1 MVAWLFPGQGSQY
14 VGMMQGLVERFPQA
28 RQRLQEAEE
37 LLGYRLGRICF
48 EGPEELL
55 RQTRYTQPALF
66 VHSAIVA
73 ELVREHLQRDAVA
86 GHSLGE
92 YSALYA
98 AGVLEFADA
107 LRLVALRGEL
117 MFAAGQQLPGTMA
130 AVIGMPAQ
138 EVERLCA
145 ELAQELGR
153 VLVVAN
159 YNSPEQVVISG
170 EVEAVQQA
178 LERLRAAGAR
188 SVIPLPVSGAF
199 HSPLMEPAREQLAQA
214 IRETAFRRAQ
224 VPIYSNALAEPLT
237 EPDAIQQALIA
248 QLTAPV
254 RWLQILQRMHADGV
268 RSFYELG
275 PGRVLQGLVKRTLTG
290 VTIAGIDTAE
300 DVERVR
306 AQSVVQ

>member
-1 MVAWLFPGQGSQY
+1 
-14 VGMMQGLVERFPQA
+14 MMQGLVERFPQA

-37 LLGYRLGRICF
+37 LLGYQLGRICF

-224 VPIYSNALAEPLT
+224 VPIYS
-237 EPDAIQQALIA
+237 DAIQQALIA

>member
-1 MVAWLFPGQGSQY
+1 
-14 VGMMQGLVERFPQA
+14 MMQGLVERFPQA

-37 LLGYRLGRICF
+37 LLGFELGQICF

-73 ELVREHLQRDAVA
+73 ELVRGHLQLDAVA

-117 MFAAGQQLPGTMA
+117 MFAAGQQAPGAMA
-130 AVIGMPAQ
+130 AVIGVAAQ

-145 ELAQELGR
+145 ELAQETGR

-170 EVEAVQQA
+170 EAEAVQQA
-178 LERLRAAGAR
+178 LGRLRAAGAR
-188 SVIPLPVSGAF
+188 SVIPLSVSGAF

-214 IRETAFRRAQ
+214 IQETAFRRAQ

-237 EPDAIQQALIA
+237 EPDAIQRALIA

-290 VTIAGIDTAE
+290 VSIAGIDTAE